1 LQLIETGARPP
12 GKGYHMA
19 KKLFRSTTDKMI
31 GGVCG
36 GLAQYL
42 EIDSTVVRILCAIII
57 LFTWGVG
64 LAAYI
69 VAWILVPEDAGYAEG
84 SSDVD
89 PEQRRKLIGGILIG
103 VGALVFLGRMFAWF
117 DFKVVMAI
125 VLVAA
130 GVYILVRKQ

>member
-1 LQLIETGARPP
+1 
-12 GKGYHMA
+12 MA

-36 GLAQYL
+36 GIAQYL
-42 EIDSTVVRILCAIII
+42 EIDSTIVRIISAVII
-57 LFTWGVG
+57 LFTYGAG

-69 VAWILVPEDAGYAEG
+69 VAWILVPEDEGYAEG
-84 SSDVD
+84 SGSVD

-103 VGALVFLGRMFAWF
+103 VGVVVFLGRMFAWF
-117 DFKVVMAI
+117 DFKAVMAI

-130 GVYILVRKQ
+130 GVYILVQKR

>member
-1 LQLIETGARPP
+1 
-12 GKGYHMA
+12 MA

-36 GLAQYL
+36 GLARYL
-42 EIDSTVVRILCAIII
+42 DIDSTVVRILSAVII
-57 LFTWGVG
+57 LFTYGVG

-69 VAWILVPEDAGYAEG
+69 VAWIVVPEDAGYGEG
-84 SSDVD
+84 ASGVD

-103 VGALVFLGRMFAWF
+103 VGVVVFLGRMFAWF
-117 DFKVVMAI
+117 DFKIVMAV

-130 GVYILVRKQ
+130 GVYILARKK